1 MILLGRAYQNILFGN
16 LNIFGKISYSRPSS
30 FNTFVYQNSLF
41 EKLFIKPE
49 AILCDSLL
57 DAYFLPQSFHT
68 PYDNVVT
75 NNRTPHPAR
84 KCPASPL
91 CSFTQGI
98 SVDPPWFALCVVQHI
113 SFYTRGHECSVSA

>member
-1 MILLGRAYQNILFGN
+1 MTLLGRALSNILFGN
-16 LNIFGKISYSRPSS
+16 LNIFDKISYSRPSS

-41 EKLFIKPE
+41 DKLFIKIE

-57 DAYFLPQSFHT
+57 DAYFVPQSFHT

-75 NNRTPHPAR
+75 NNLTPHPAR
-84 KCPASPL
+84 KCSVSPL

-98 SVDPPWFALCVVQHI
+98 SVDPPWFALCVVSNI
-113 SFYTRGHECSVSA
+113 SFYTRGHECSVGA